1 MDILIRYGFTIE
13 EIKIMMDTNS
23 LIENIN
29 DNNIKS
35 IISILEKVNCNLDD
49 IKNILICNPFCITNN
64 INDINNL
71 IDKLKDIGII
81 ELNKLFRTNP
91 YILNISDK
99 ELDKLYNEK
108 KEVGLNKEEIIDY
121 INYNIIFWGD

>member
-1 MDILIRYGFTIE
+1 MDILIRYGFTID

-23 LIENIN
+23 LIEDIN

-35 IISILEKVNCNLDD
+35 IINILEKVNCNLDD

-71 IDKLKDIGII
+71 IDKLKDIGIL
-81 ELNKLFRTNP
+81 ELNRLFTTNP

-121 INYNIIFWGD
+121 INYNIIF

>member
-121 INYNIIFWGD
+121 INYNIIF

>member
-1 MDILIRYGFTIE
+1 MDILIRYGFTID

-23 LIENIN
+23 LIGDLD

-35 IISILEKVNCNLDD
+35 IIEYLESVNCSKEE

-64 INDINNL
+64 ITDINNL
-71 IDKLKDIGII
+71 INKLNNIGII

-99 ELDKLYNEK
+99 ELDKLYNIKVSE
-108 KEVGLNKEEIIDY
+108 GLQKEEIIDY
-121 INYNIIFWGD
+121 IKYNIIF

>member
-23 LIENIN
+23 LIEDIN

-121 INYNIIFWGD
+121 INYNIIF

>member
-1 MDILIRYGFTIE
+1 MDILIRYGFTID

-23 LIENIN
+23 LIGDLD

-35 IISILEKVNCNLDD
+35 IIEYLESVNCSKEE
-49 IKNILICNPFCITNN
+49 IKNILICNPFCITNS
-64 INDINNL
+64 ITDINNL
-71 IDKLKDIGII
+71 INKLKDIGII

-99 ELDKLYNEK
+99 ELDKLYNIKVSE
-108 KEVGLNKEEIIDY
+108 GLKKEEIIDY
-121 INYNIIFWGD
+121 IKYNIIF